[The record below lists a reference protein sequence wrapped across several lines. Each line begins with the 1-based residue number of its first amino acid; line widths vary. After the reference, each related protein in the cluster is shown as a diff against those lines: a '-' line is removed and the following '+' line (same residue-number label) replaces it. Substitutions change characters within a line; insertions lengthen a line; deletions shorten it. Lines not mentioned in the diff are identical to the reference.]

1 MSFKSAALAC
11 ATLLTVSINH
21 FLVSIIA
28 AGTLAAALAWSPA
41 AKAAVVMTIEQV
53 GSNVVA
59 SGSGSLDVAGLTFD
73 GNMVAFPFML
83 PVNGILLVGNPS
95 SGTTDTYGPI
105 AGPSNFG
112 SGSLAWADS
121 ATGDLIGV
129 SSSSSFLG
137 VPPGYLSGSP
147 LSGTATFDNTTLA
160 NLGVTDGTYT
170 WTWGSGDHADSLT
183 LEIGASAITAG
194 VPEPSTWAMMIL
206 GFCGIGFLAYRRK
219 DQIALNNAA

>member
-1 MSFKSAALAC
+1 
-11 ATLLTVSINH
+11 
-21 FLVSIIA
+21 
-28 AGTLAAALAWSPA
+28 
-41 AKAAVVMTIEQV
+41 MTIEQV
-53 GSNVVA
+53 GSNVTA

-73 GNMVAFPFML
+73 GTVVAFPLIL
-83 PVNGILLVGNPS
+83 PDSGILLVGNPE
-95 SGTTDTYGPI
+95 TTYAAYAYGPI

-112 SGSLAWADS
+112 SGSLAWANS

-129 SSSSSFLG
+129 SSSISVLG
-137 VPPGYLSGSP
+137 VPLGYLSGSP

-160 NLGVTDGTYT
+160 DLGLTDGTYT

-219 DQIALNNAA
+219 DQIALNAA